1 MGPGRIAAAT
11 GLSMKPNYHL
21 NFRTDIQGLRA
32 VAILLVVLNH
42 AHVPGFSGGF
52 IGVDVFFVLS
62 GFLISGI
69 LIKEHRQSGRIDYFA
84 FIARRLKRLYP
95 ALFVVIVTTIFLA
108 SFVLSSYEYS
118 QQAGSAPYAA
128 TWISNF
134 YFVFSVN
141 DYFAQ
146 LKARDLF
153 LHTWSLAVEE
163 QFYLLWPLVLISL
176 FGLSV
181 SSKGNVDRRLSLLSG
196 LAILF
201 VASLALSLY
210 WSAEN
215 PVYSFYMMPA
225 RIWQFALGAAL
236 FVLLDREPIAG
247 RLKAM
252 AGYAV
257 YSGIGLII
265 GGALFLDQQ
274 VTYPGYWALIPS
286 LGTVLVL
293 AGGAFRPDR
302 AHNALLANPVM
313 VWIGDRSYSWYLWH
327 WPILVLG
334 FAWFG
339 QPGYFIIA
347 VLVSISLLLA
357 TMSYRYI
364 ELPFWKGPLGNKP
377 PLPVFASTLALMML
391 VVGLLPRAPEFLAV
405 DVHQH
410 GKPEMR
416 DARNDLPI
424 IYKQGCDTSISSA
437 ELQPCITTRLKAR
450 KTAVLI
456 GDSIG
461 VQWFSAFAETYR
473 PPEWRLIVLTK
484 SACPI
489 VDQDYFYQK
498 IRKTYLVCRQWRDAA
513 LSYVESIRPD
523 VVFIGSDN
531 GYEFTKTQWIEGTR
545 RILDHLAPVSGRV
558 VILPGT
564 PWLYIDGPSCIEK
577 QGRAGCSFK
586 LPSRSKTSETA
597 GYLAS
602 AAGGFGNTSV
612 LSLNDLVC
620 PGEICS
626 ARTRTGMPV
635 YRDNKHLTDTF
646 VRTLIPE
653 IQARLQKIGAIQ
665 LFSSGPGA
673 THP

>member
-1 MGPGRIAAAT
+1 MNSRYS
-11 GLSMKPNYHL
+11 LRHRS
-21 NFRTDIQGLRA
+21 DIQGLRA
-32 VAILLVVLNH
+32 IAILLVVFNH

-95 ALFVVIVTTIFLA
+95 ALFVMLVTTILLA
-108 SFVLSSYEYS
+108 SFILSSYEYS

-134 YFVFSVN
+134 YFVFSTN

-163 QFYLLWPLVLISL
+163 QFYLLWPLTLLAL

-181 SSKGNVDRRLSLLSG
+181 STNGQKGGRSSLLSG
-196 LAILF
+196 LAIVF

-210 WSAEN
+210 WTREY
-215 PVYSFYMMPA
+215 PLYSFYMMPA

-236 FVLLDREPIAG
+236 FVWLDRKPVPGGLNAF
-247 RLKAM
+247 

-265 GGALFLDQQ
+265 GGALFLGQAMS
-274 VTYPGYWALIPS
+274 YPGLWALIPS
-286 LGTVLVL
+286 LGAVLVI
-293 AGGAFRPDR
+293 AGGSFHSDNAQNAF
-302 AHNALLANPVM
+302 LANPVM

-339 QPGYFIIA
+339 QPGYLIITI
-347 VLVSISLLLA
+347 LVSISLLLTA
-357 TMSYRYI
+357 LSYRYI
-364 ELPFWKGPLGNKP
+364 ELPFWKGSIGNRP
-377 PLPVFASTLALMML
+377 PLPVFASTLVVMGL
-391 VVGLLPRAPEFLAV
+391 VVGILPRAPALLSV

-410 GKPEMR
+410 GNLKIR
-416 DARNDLPI
+416 DARNDLPV
-424 IYKQGCDTSISSA
+424 IYKQGCDTSFTSA
-437 ELQPCITTRLKAR
+437 EIQPCITTKQKTR

-461 VQWFSAFAETYR
+461 AQWFSAFSAIYK
-473 PPEWRLIVLTK
+473 PPQWRLIVLTK

-489 VDQDYFYQK
+489 VDQDYFYQR
-498 IRKTYLVCRQWRDAA
+498 IRKTYSVCRQWRDAA
-513 LSYVESIRPD
+513 LSYLESINPD
-523 VVFIGSDN
+523 VVFVGSDN
-531 GYEFTKTQWIEGTR
+531 EYEFTKAQWIEGTR
-545 RILDHLAPVSGRV
+545 RILDHLAPASGQI

-564 PWLYIDGPSCIEK
+564 PWFIMDGPSCIEK
-577 QGRAGCSFK
+577 RGKSACSYK
-586 LPSRSKTSETA
+586 VPTNSPTSISTQ
-597 GYLAS
+597 YLAI
-602 AAGGFGNTSV
+602 AANKFKNVTI
-612 LSLNDLVC
+612 LNLNDLVC
-620 PGEICS
+620 PNLICREQLS
-626 ARTRTGMPV
+626 DGTFV

-646 VRTLIPE
+646 VRSLVPPIRNKLE
-653 IQARLQKIGAIQ
+653 YIGLVSAEK
-665 LFSSGPGA
+665 
-673 THP
+673 TDNDRK

>member
-1 MGPGRIAAAT
+1 
-11 GLSMKPNYHL
+11 MKPNYHL

-42 AHVPGFSGGF
+42 SHVPGFSGGF

-69 LIKEHRQSGRIDYFA
+69 LIKERRQSGRIDYFA

-95 ALFVVIVTTIFLA
+95 ALFVVLVTTIFLA
-108 SFVLSSYEYS
+108 SLVLSSYEYS

-146 LKARDLF
+146 LQARDLF

-196 LAILF
+196 LGILF

-210 WSAEN
+210 WSGEN

-236 FVLLDREPIAG
+236 FVLLDREPVAG
-247 RLKAM
+247 RLKAL

-257 YSGIGLII
+257 YAGIGLII
-265 GGALFLDQQ
+265 GSALFLDQQ

-286 LGTVLVL
+286 LGAALVI
-293 AGGAFRPDR
+293 AGGSFRSDR
-302 AHNALLANPVM
+302 AQKTFISNPVM

-339 QPGYFIIA
+339 QPGYFVVA
-347 VLVSISLLLA
+347 VLISISLLLS
-357 TMSYRYI
+357 MLSYRYV

-377 PLPVFASTLALMML
+377 PLPVFASTLVLMML

-405 DVHQH
+405 DAHQP

-416 DARNDLPI
+416 DARNDLPA

-437 ELQPCITTRLKAR
+437 EVLPCINTTQRTS

-461 VQWFSAFAETYR
+461 AQWFSAFSEIYT
-473 PPEWRLIVLTK
+473 PPKWRLIVLTK
-484 SACPI
+484 AACPI
-489 VDQDYFYQK
+489 IDRDFFYPK
-498 IRKTYLVCRQWRDAA
+498 IRQTFTACRQWRDDA
-513 LSYVESIRPD
+513 LDFVETMHPD
-523 VVFIGSDN
+523 VVFMGSDN
-531 GYEFTKTQWIEGTR
+531 SYYDFTKKQWINGTR

-564 PWLYIDGPSCIEK
+564 PWLHVDGPSCIEK

-586 LPSRSKTSETA
+586 LPLRSRSSEAA

-602 AAGGFGNTSV
+602 AAGGFGNTTV

-620 PGEICS
+620 PGDICS

-635 YRDNKHLTDTF
+635 YRDNKHLTDSF

-653 IQARLQKIGAIQ
+653 IRARLQKMGLVQ
-665 LFSSGPGA
+665 FSKETGVNHG
-673 THP
+673 

>member
-1 MGPGRIAAAT
+1 MGIPYRLTHRA
-11 GLSMKPNYHL
+11 
-21 NFRTDIQGLRA
+21 DIQGLRA
-32 VAILLVVLNH
+32 IAILLVVFNH
-42 AHVPGFSGGF
+42 SHVPGFSGGF

-69 LIKEHRQSGRIDYFA
+69 LIKEYRRSGRIDYFA

-95 ALFVVIVTTIFLA
+95 SLLVVLVTTILLA
-108 SFVLSSYEYS
+108 SFILSSYEYS

-163 QFYLLWPLVLISL
+163 QFYLLWPLTLLAL

-181 SSKGNVDRRLSLLSG
+181 STKGQKDGRSSLLSG
-196 LAILF
+196 LAIVF

-210 WSAEN
+210 WTREY
-215 PVYSFYMMPA
+215 PLYSFYMMPA

-236 FVLLDREPIAG
+236 YVWLDREPVPG
-247 RLKAM
+247 RLNAF

-265 GGALFLDQQ
+265 GGALFLDQAMS
-274 VTYPGYWALIPS
+274 YPGFWALIPS
-286 LGTVLVL
+286 LGAVLVI
-293 AGGAFRPDR
+293 AGGSFRSDN
-302 AHNALLANPVM
+302 AQNALLANPGM

-339 QPGYFIIA
+339 QPGYIIIA
-347 VLVSISLLLA
+347 ALVLVSLLL
-357 TMSYRYI
+357 TTLSYQYV
-364 ELPFWKGPLGNKP
+364 ELPFWKGSLGNKP
-377 PLPVFASTLALMML
+377 PLPVFVSTLAVMGL
-391 VVGLLPRAPEFLAV
+391 VVILLPRTTQYLSV
-405 DVHQH
+405 DFHQ
-410 GKPEMR
+410 GSKLEMR
-416 DARNDLPI
+416 DARNDLPV
-424 IYKQGCDTSISSA
+424 IYKKGCDTSINSA
-437 ELQPCITTRLKAR
+437 EIQPCITTTQKTS

-461 VQWFSAFAETYR
+461 AQWFSAFSEIYT

-484 SACPI
+484 AACPVI
-489 VDQDYFYQK
+489 DRDFFYPK
-498 IRKTYLVCRQWRDAA
+498 IRKTFTTCRQWRDDA
-513 LSYVESIRPD
+513 LDFVETIHPD
-523 VVFIGSDN
+523 VVFMGSDN
-531 GYEFTKTQWIEGTR
+531 SYYNFTKKQWIDGTR

-564 PWLYIDGPSCIEK
+564 PWLHIDGPSCIEK
-577 QGRAGCSFK
+577 QDRAGCSFK
-586 LPSRSKTSETA
+586 LPPRSPTSETA

-602 AAGGFGNTSV
+602 AAGEFGNTAV

-620 PGEICS
+620 PGNICS
-626 ARTRTGMPV
+626 ARTRTGIPI
-635 YRDNKHLTDTF
+635 YRDNKHLTDSF

-653 IQARLQKIGAIQ
+653 IRARLQKMGLVQI
-665 LFSSGPGA
+665 SKEPGVN
-673 THP
+673 HG

>member
-1 MGPGRIAAAT
+1 MGTPYSLTYRA
-11 GLSMKPNYHL
+11 
-21 NFRTDIQGLRA
+21 DIQGLRA
-32 VAILLVVLNH
+32 IAILLVVFNH
-42 AHVPGFSGGF
+42 SHVPGFSGGF

-69 LIKEHRQSGRIDYFA
+69 LIKEYRQSGRIDYFA

-95 ALFVVIVTTIFLA
+95 ALFVMLVTTILLA
-108 SFVLSSYEYS
+108 SFILSGYEYS

-163 QFYLLWPLVLISL
+163 QFYLLWPLTLLAL

-181 SSKGNVDRRLSLLSG
+181 STKGQKDGRSSLLSG
-196 LAILF
+196 LAIVF

-210 WSAEN
+210 WTREY
-215 PVYSFYMMPA
+215 PLYSFYMMPA
-225 RIWQFALGAAL
+225 RIWQFTLGAAL
-236 FVLLDREPIAG
+236 YVWLDREPVPG
-247 RLKAM
+247 RLNAF

-265 GGALFLDQQ
+265 GGALFLDQAMS
-274 VTYPGYWALIPS
+274 YPGFWALIPS
-286 LGTVLVL
+286 LGAVLVI
-293 AGGAFRPDR
+293 AGGSFRSGNTQ
-302 AHNALLANPVM
+302 NALLANPGM

-339 QPGYFIIA
+339 QPGYLIIT
-347 VLVSISLLLA
+347 VLILISLMLTAL
-357 TMSYRYI
+357 SYRYV
-364 ELPFWKGPLGNKP
+364 ELPFWKGSLGNKP
-377 PLPVFASTLALMML
+377 PLTVFASTLVVMGL
-391 VVGLLPRAPEFLAV
+391 VVGFLPRAPALLSV
-405 DVHQH
+405 DVHQP
-410 GKPEMR
+410 GKPEIR
-416 DARNDLPI
+416 DARNDLPV
-424 IYKQGCDTSISSA
+424 IYKRGCDTSISSA
-437 ELQPCITTRLKAR
+437 EIQPCITTKLKTR

-461 VQWFSAFAETYR
+461 AQWFSAFSAIYT

-513 LSYVESIRPD
+513 LSYLESINPD
-523 VVFIGSDN
+523 VVFMGSDN
-531 GYEFTKTQWIEGTR
+531 EYEFTKTQWIEGTR

-564 PWLYIDGPSCIEK
+564 PWLQIDGPSCIEK
-577 QGRAGCSFK
+577 QGRAACSFK
-586 LPSRSKTSETA
+586 LPSNSQVSETT

-602 AAGGFGNTSV
+602 AAGGFGNTTV

-626 ARTRTGMPV
+626 ARTRAGMPV

-646 VRTLIPE
+646 VRTLIPA
-653 IQARLQKIGAIQ
+653 IQSRLHKIGVVQ
-665 LFSSGPGA
+665 LFSKEPGEK
-673 THP
+673 HG